1 MDIKTQKELTRA
13 KKIAKKGEI
22 KEAKKIFEKIIKDS
36 PHNQEAKKSLASL
49 SSDHQNIRPTQIQID
64 SIMELYSNGKIHEAI
79 TSINELTQNFPK

>member
-36 PHNQEAKKSLASL
+36 PH
-49 SSDHQNIRPTQIQID
+49 DPT
-64 SIMELYSNGKIHEAI
+64 SK
-79 TSINELTQNFPK
+79 LTQLLYLLSIVR

>member
-36 PHNQEAKKSLASL
+36 PHNQEAKKRPCCIELR
-49 SSDHQNIRPTQIQID
+49 SSKYP
-64 SIMELYSNGKIHEAI
+64 SN
-79 TSINELTQNFPK
+79 SNSN